1 MSEDQDVLI
10 CEIPREDGE
19 KVCLMLREFRG
30 KKYFDLRLW
39 YIPEDKTEYF
49 PTRKGLCLNLEHLPG
64 IRRGLDQIGEI
75 TLQAGPGSPPDSR
88 VPKRQA
94 PAVQTGIAI

>member
-1 MSEDQDVLI
+1 MSEDQDVPI

-39 YIPEDKTEYF
+39 YIPEDKTDYF
-49 PTRKGLCLNLEHLPG
+49 PTRKGLCLSLEHLPV
-64 IRRGLDQIGEI
+64 IRRGLKQIEELISQTGESF
-75 TLQAGPGSPPDSR
+75 QADSR
-88 VPKRQA
+88 TPKRQA
-94 PAVQTGIAI
+94 PAAQTGIAL